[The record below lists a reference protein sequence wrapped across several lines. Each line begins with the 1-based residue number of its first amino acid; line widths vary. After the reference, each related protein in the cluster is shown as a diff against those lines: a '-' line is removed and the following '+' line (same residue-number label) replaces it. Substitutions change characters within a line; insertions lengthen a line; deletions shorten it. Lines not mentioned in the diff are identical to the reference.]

1 MAWLLRYR
9 SRHVLRE
16 FAPFLGRVVRI
27 AFIVGGFPLISEF
40 MSAGVPVGL
49 GVDSSALAG
58 DVNLFAVLKFAMA
71 MENGRAGSEFK
82 TARRARIR
90 HAEWGKAASTL
101 ASV

>member
-1 MAWLLRYR
+1 M
-9 SRHVLRE
+9 
-16 FAPFLGRVVRI
+16 G
-27 AFIVGGFPLISEF
+27 
-40 MSAGVPVGL
+40 GL
-49 GVDSSALAG
+49 GSGRARF
-58 DVNLFAVLKFAMA
+58 NLSAVLKFAMA